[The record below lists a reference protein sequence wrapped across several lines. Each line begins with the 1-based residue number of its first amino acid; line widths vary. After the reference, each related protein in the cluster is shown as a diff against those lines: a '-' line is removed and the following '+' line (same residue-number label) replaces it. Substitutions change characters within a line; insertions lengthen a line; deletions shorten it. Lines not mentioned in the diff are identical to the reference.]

1 MRQPLKIMLLFIT
14 IFLSDFYFNITIFAC
29 IGINFKIVFVQ
40 IFLRPIRV
48 SAPFRLKMEIRMQLW
63 SPSASGRGNIIKMG
77 LILMMK
83 PIMLLIG
90 KK

>member
-1 MRQPLKIMLLFIT
+1 
-14 IFLSDFYFNITIFAC
+14 
-29 IGINFKIVFVQ
+29 
-40 IFLRPIRV
+40 
-48 SAPFRLKMEIRMQLW
+48 MEIRMQLW

>member
-1 MRQPLKIMLLFIT
+1 MNDVIK
-14 IFLSDFYFNITIFAC
+14 
-29 IGINFKIVFVQ
+29 
-40 IFLRPIRV
+40 
-48 SAPFRLKMEIRMQLW
+48 
-63 SPSASGRGNIIKMG
+63 RGNIIKMG

>member
-1 MRQPLKIMLLFIT
+1 ML
-14 IFLSDFYFNITIFAC
+14 
-29 IGINFKIVFVQ
+29 VQ
-40 IFLRPIRV
+40 APNPGVGSV
-48 SAPFRLKMEIRMQLW
+48 SVENGKNVMQLW
-63 SPSASGRGNIIKMG
+63 RPSASGRGKIIKMG